1 MKSTTKKSGT
11 RVEIHFEIPAEE
23 FNNYFEKAV
32 SNLSKDLKMDGFR
45 PGKVPVEIIEKEL
58 GPGKILEEAANLA
71 AREKYVEVILE
82 EKIEAMGRPEIEVLK
97 LAKSNPFEFKASVSV
112 LPEIKLPDY
121 KSVASKIK
129 RKEVGVEK
137 TEIAEALNWLQK
149 SRAKFTAKPGPAA
162 KGNWI
167 EIGLKMKNLDPAKEE
182 APIKDA
188 FLLGEGKLVPG
199 LEEKLEGM
207 VGGEEKEVTLTFPQN
222 HYRKD
227 LAGKQISMQVEMKS
241 VQNREL
247 PQIDDQFAKSLGNF
261 PDLES
266 LEKNIEDGLLS
277 EKKAAESQ
285 RLRNEILEK
294 ISERSNLEIPDVLIQ
309 SEKEKML
316 DNIKQMYS
324 SPDSPMSFEGYLKD
338 NGKSEK
344 EILESLT
351 PEAKKRVKSFLVLRE
366 ISKKENIEVSEEE
379 IENEI
384 NKMLKSYPDIKK
396 PEKEIDL
403 QRLKEYTEGAI
414 RNEKTF
420 AILENL
426 VK

>member
-11 RVEIHFEIPAEE
+11 RVEINFEIPAEE

-58 GPGKILEEAANLA
+58 GQGKILEEAANLA
-71 AREKYVEVILE
+71 AREKYVEVIIK
-82 EKIEAMGRPEIEVLK
+82 EKIEAIGRPEIEVLK
-97 LAKSNPFEFKASVSV
+97 LAKNNPFEFKASVSV

-121 KSVASKIK
+121 RSIASKIK
-129 RKEVGVEK
+129 RKEAGVEK

-149 SRAKFTAKPGPAA
+149 SRAKFTSKPGPAA

-167 EIGLKMKNLDPAKEE
+167 EIGLKIKNPDSTKEE

-261 PDLES
+261 PDLRS

-294 ISERSNLEIPDVLIQ
+294 TSESSGLEIPDILIQ

-316 DNIKQMYS
+316 DNMKQMYS

-344 EILESLT
+344 EMLESLA

-384 NKMLKSYPDIKK
+384 KKMLKNYPDIRK

-403 QRLKEYTEGAI
+403 QKLKEYAEGAI